1 MKIIGSHSK
10 NISTNPFVIHILE
23 NKWLVKLKDQFFIH
37 LQFPGIHSKV
47 RILGSWLMIVRCDN
61 MAPLGMAHSSAFPWW
76 LLFLRAVFPPRT
88 NSAMMLSHSQVLPA
102 FPFCFP
108 LAYWLLS
115 PGHFMVTRGCPDPDV
130 TSLSKLG
137 SKAKR
142 ARPTVCLYHLH
153 PL

>member
-37 LQFPGIHSKV
+37 LQLPGIHSKV
-47 RILGSWLMIVRCDN
+47 RILGSWLMIMRCDN
-61 MAPLGMAHSSAFPWW
+61 MVPLGMAHSSAFPRW
-76 LLFLRAVFPPRT
+76 LLFLRTVLPPRT
-88 NSAMMLSHSQVLPA
+88 NCAMMHTASSSCLSI
-102 FPFCFP
+102 
-108 LAYWLLS
+108 LLS
-115 PGHFMVTRGCPDPDV
+115 LSILAFISCFHFMVTRGCPDPDV

-142 ARPTVCLYHLH
+142 ARPTVCFYHLH